1 MIIAVAPLQGYT
13 EAPFRH
19 FHREVYGP
27 VAHVYFSPFV
37 RIEHGE
43 VRKRDVRDITSS
55 LNMNHHVV
63 PQIIFKN
70 VDEFRRLLDEV
81 VSAGY
86 DHVDLNMGCPFRPQ
100 TRQGRGSG
108 MLVNGEE
115 LERVRVAMEGYGNVS
130 FSVKMRLGLDD
141 EADWRRVVPVI
152 NAMDLVH
159 VTVHPRTAADE
170 YKGDLRL
177 AEFDRLLPELEH
189 PVIYNGDVRMPG
201 DMEALMERY
210 PSVAGVMI
218 GRGLLARP
226 SIINEWQEGREW
238 SADERLGHLLC
249 LHDGIYGYYRSA
261 LCGDAQVLSK
271 IKPFWE
277 YVAPSLDRKAVK
289 AIKKATTL
297 SRYETAVASL
307 TCP

>member
-19 FHREVYGP
+19 FHRRVYGP
-27 VAHVYFSPFV
+27 VAHAYFSPFV
-37 RIEHGE
+37 RMEHGD
-43 VRKRDVRDITSS
+43 VRQRDVRDITSP

-70 VDEFRRLLDEV
+70 VDEFRRLVDEV
-81 VSAGY
+81 VSSGY
-86 DHVDLNMGCPFRPQ
+86 DRVNLNMGCPFRPQ
-100 TRQGRGSG
+100 TRQGRGAG
-108 MLVNGEE
+108 VLLNVAE
-115 LERVRVAMEGYGNVS
+115 LERVCGLMDEYCHVR
-130 FSVKMRLGLDD
+130 FSVKVRLGLDD
-141 EADWRRVVPVI
+141 ETDWRKAAAVI
-152 NAMDLVH
+152 NAMKLEH

-170 YKGDLRL
+170 YKGDLHM
-177 AEFDRLLPELEH
+177 AEFERVLAELEH
-189 PVIYNGDVRMPG
+189 PVIYNGDVRAPG
-201 DMEALMERY
+201 DIEALVARY

-226 SIINEWQEGREW
+226 SIINEWQEQREW
-238 SADERLGHLLC
+238 PAEERLQHLLR
-249 LHDGIYGYYRSA
+249 LHNGIYDHYRSV

-277 YVAPSLDRKAVK
+277 YVTPLLDRKAVK

-297 SRYETAVASL
+297 PRYETAVSSL
-307 TCP
+307 S